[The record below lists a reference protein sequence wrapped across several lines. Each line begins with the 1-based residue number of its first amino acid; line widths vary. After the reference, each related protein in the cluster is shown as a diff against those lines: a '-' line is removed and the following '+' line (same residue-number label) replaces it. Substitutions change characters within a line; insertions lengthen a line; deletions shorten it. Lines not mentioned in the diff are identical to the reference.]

1 MKSYLLFFILLI
13 SCHKQTPDDLLQ
25 KAYAEEKNLKY
36 NEAISYFNA
45 AIALDSSY
53 ADSFYHRGI
62 CYIYMVQP
70 QKAVADYTKAIA
82 LQPNFLAAYHERA
95 SIYYAVAEYN
105 LVLKDINFALQLDP
119 KNKTSLNIKAL
130 LLEKISPGD

>member
-1 MKSYLLFFILLI
+1 MKPYLSIFLLLL
-13 SCHKQTPDDLLQ
+13 SCQKQTPDDLMQ
-25 KAYAEEKNLKY
+25 KAFAAEKNLQY
-36 NEAISYFNA
+36 NQAIGYFNA

-62 CYIYMVQP
+62 CYVYMVQP

-105 LVLKDINFALQLDP
+105 LGLKDINFALQLDP

-130 LLEKISPGD
+130 LLEKNKQ